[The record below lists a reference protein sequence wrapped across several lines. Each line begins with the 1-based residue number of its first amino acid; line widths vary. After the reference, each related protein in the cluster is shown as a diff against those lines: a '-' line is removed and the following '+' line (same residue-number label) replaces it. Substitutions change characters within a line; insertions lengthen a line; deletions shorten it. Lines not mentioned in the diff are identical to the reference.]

1 MRIKEIVE
9 KIKIPDEVSIEIEG
23 YKVIVKG
30 PKGTVS
36 REFLYPNIDVK
47 KEGGNLSLISKNATK
62 REKRMIGTFKS
73 HIKNM
78 IKGVKEGINY
88 KLKVC
93 STHFP
98 MNVSVSNNEFIV
110 KNFFGERSPRKLK
123 IIDGV
128 DVKVEGDIVIV
139 SGIDKELV
147 GRTASSIELLCR
159 ITDKDR
165 RIFQDGIYIIEK
177 DGKKIV

>member
-9 KIKIPDEVSIEIEG
+9 KIEIPEGIDVDVDRNKITI
-23 YKVIVKG
+23 KG

-36 REFLYPNIDVK
+36 REFLYPNIIIK
-47 KEGGNLSLISKNATK
+47 KENNNLSLISKDATK

-78 IKGVKEGINY
+78 VKGVKEGVTY
-88 KLKVC
+88 KLKIC

-98 MNVSVSNNEFIV
+98 MNVSVSNNELIV

-128 DVKVEGDIVIV
+128 NVKIEGDIIIV
-139 SGIDKELV
+139 SGADKELV
-147 GRTASSIELLCR
+147 GRTAGSIELLCR